1 MFESLV
7 PYIKERLTKHH
18 ELYSGQ
24 CKAEY
29 WEENLAYALRKAG
42 FGSDWKPDFNHK
54 SGVDQTTDDGI
65 RISNKGGQVSADT
78 IKISGSRLTKHK
90 TIENKLNFL
99 SLKKEDYI
107 FCLGTEKEKW
117 EDMSSREDMKKFYYF
132 IVIDSNKLNYKEQEW
147 KEFIGQRGASKGKI
161 SGWQCISEDYS
172 AKIQRSMSDQ
182 LWTTVKLDA
191 CEEIHD
197 IVIG

>member
-7 PYIKERLTKHH
+7 AHIKERLTKHH
-18 ELYSGQ
+18 EIYSGQ

-29 WEENLAYALRKAG
+29 WEENLAYSLRQAG

-54 SGVDQTTDDGI
+54 SGVDQTTDDGT
-65 RISNKGGQVSADT
+65 RISNKGGQVSRDT
-78 IKISGSRLTKHK
+78 VEISGSRLTKHK
-90 TIENKLNFL
+90 TIEDKLNFL
-99 SLKKEDYI
+99 SNKKEDYI
-107 FCLGTEKEKW
+107 FCLGTEKEEW
-117 EDMSSREDMKKFYYF
+117 EDGKKIYYF

-147 KEFIGQRGASKGKI
+147 KELIGQRGALKGKV
-161 SGWQCISEDYS
+161 SGWKCIYEDYY
-172 AKIQRSMSDQ
+172 AKIQKSMSDQ
-182 LWTTVKLDA
+182 LWTIVNLDA

>member
-7 PYIKERLTKHH
+7 PHIKERLTKHH

-24 CKAEY
+24 CKSEY
-29 WEENLAYALRKAG
+29 WEENLAYALRAAG

-54 SGVDQTTDDGI
+54 SGVDQTTDDSTGV
-65 RISNKGGQVSADT
+65 SNKTGKIIRDT
-78 IKISGSRLTKHK
+78 IEISGSRLTKHK
-90 TIENKLNFL
+90 TLKDKLDFL
-99 SLKKEDYI
+99 AIKKEDYI
-107 FCLGTEKEKW
+107 FCLATEKEDW
-117 EDMSSREDMKKFYYF
+117 ESEKKIYYF
-132 IVIDSNKLNYKEQEW
+132 IVIDSNILNYHEQDWTEV
-147 KEFIGQRGASKGKI
+147 IGQRGATKDKV
-161 SGWQCISEDYS
+161 SGWQCVSEDYS
-172 AKIQRSMSDQ
+172 AKIQKSMSDQ